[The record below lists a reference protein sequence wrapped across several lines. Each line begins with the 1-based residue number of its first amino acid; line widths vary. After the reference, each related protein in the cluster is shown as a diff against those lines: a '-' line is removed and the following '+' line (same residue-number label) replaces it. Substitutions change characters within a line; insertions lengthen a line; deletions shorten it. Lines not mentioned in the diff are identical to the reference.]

1 MKEYVE
7 IKRQGIF
14 YNVYGKDAY
23 IITNFTD
30 YKITNG
36 RSGFPLNSID
46 KVKEIL
52 NKNKVN
58 YIIIDEDI
66 TEEKNFKTKNKY
78 KQILKESL
86 KRYEDIRDKESL
98 LKNIN
103 KLSPDKI
110 KQISKYVNYIIYK

>member
-14 YNVYGKDAY
+14 YNVYGEDAY

-52 NKNKVN
+52 DKNKVN
-58 YIIIDEDI
+58 YIIIDEDVI
-66 TEEKNFKTKNKY
+66 EEKNFKTKNRY
-78 KQILKESL
+78 KIVLKESL
-86 KRYEDIRDKESL
+86 KKYEDIRDKESL
-98 LKNIN
+98 LKHIN

>member
-66 TEEKNFKTKNKY
+66 TEEKLTYGQFFVKPCY
-78 KQILKESL
+78 
-86 KRYEDIRDKESL
+86 IR
-98 LKNIN
+98 
-103 KLSPDKI
+103 
-110 KQISKYVNYIIYK
+110 VW